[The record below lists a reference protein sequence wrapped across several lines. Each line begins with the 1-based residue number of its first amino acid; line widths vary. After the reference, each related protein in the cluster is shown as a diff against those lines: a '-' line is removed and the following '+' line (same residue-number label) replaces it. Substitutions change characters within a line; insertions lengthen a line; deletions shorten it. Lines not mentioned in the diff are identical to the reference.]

1 MSLNKE
7 QITLV
12 AAAVIFGGLTYLS
25 LTATPA
31 PQKKDRK
38 PLLAQNGEGP
48 LGALPDALFGATE
61 GSWSQEGRNIYAAPT
76 NEESLPPVNLPAPPR
91 SLFPRSMP
99 QPIPGVDPYSRIAYT
114 TTVKPAVGVKLPPRA
129 VAETDEDEEA
139 GDGTEEASGGTAA
152 SRPAAAST
160 AAPTP
165 NWKERMTM
173 TAQQRLEEEKKKAE
187 AAAKELERKSELD
200 VIRWM
205 NGSQWFGQVVN
216 DFAVPRGSSA
226 IDRFALKLKI
236 DAVRG
241 DASLTEEQR
250 AKILG
255 DREYEIRFRQDQ
267 NGKLGRPEQ
276 IQATNIRAIE
286 FAKTPVNMFQIAK
299 RTTPKTNVDA
309 HLALAR
315 SLIAAREWPMA
326 TEHLIEMLDAGI
338 DQREVYTALYDAAE
352 GAHDHDAA
360 VRALTDGLARFPED
374 QELLGGLADLYA
386 RFGLDTMA
394 QSTFAKVAG
403 SGSRIPKITAR
414 QGRFALSRGF
424 RRRGDAG
431 VVIDILSR
439 VADARFES
447 LSEKNAVMSDLAS
460 AYLGAGNLQ
469 EARRIY
475 EDILKIDAAHQDATL
490 GLGAIEF
497 LGGKYAEAKTRF
509 SAAVAAR
516 PDDGRARYD
525 LALAAMAMG
534 DWLAARDGFHDAMT
548 VDPLL
553 TSRAQ
558 SALSY
563 LYECIADTAEA
574 ASAAEAAAE
583 ADPQDPEVMLT
594 LARAYVLQG
603 DWDRAQSSYERAAGL
618 LPDHFEALMGMAE
631 CAFHAQKIDV
641 SLRYTDAALGMAP
654 KLPALLIRRA
664 QILVRLGRLAEAKK
678 SLDEAKTL
686 QPGVEV
692 EINHAYYYYNMENF
706 VEARSSLQRLLQ
718 DVEGKDTSPFVA
730 WAKTWFAAIDD
741 NMSKRVWTDHFNRSA
756 SGAEV
761 GYGWVVYSRASGFR
775 PNLSKN
781 QIAFTGVQKQTE
793 MPTTIYQ
800 EIPSQELTAFECI
813 IDVQPTDEYHVG
825 VGILRFQ
832 RRSGRDGQETPYVG
846 KETEAPASEGLLF
859 AKAPDGKLVY
869 RVIQNGDPG
878 TWQTI
883 ENEVWPKVTGGTAV
897 SIAVVDPK
905 KNLYRLSIGGRPVG
919 QDIEVKGFIRAGQT
933 CQLWIFTQAEIDKKI
948 DAKIDD
954 AKIIKR
960 KG

>member
-25 LTATPA
+25 VTATPA
-31 PQKKDRK
+31 PQKKERK
-38 PLLAQNGEGP
+38 PLLANNDEGP
-48 LGALPDALFGATE
+48 MTALPDALFGAGE
-61 GSWSQEGRNIYAAPT
+61 GSWSGEGRNIYAAPT

-114 TTVKPAVGVKLPPRA
+114 KTVKPASGVKLPPRA
-129 VAETDEDEEA
+129 VAEAEASDEE
-139 GDGTEEASGGTAA
+139 EELPVEGATSQ
-152 SRPAAAST
+152 PAAL
-160 AAPTP
+160 PTSSP
-165 NWKERMTM
+165 TTNWKERMTM

-205 NGSQWFGQVVN
+205 NGDQWFGQVVN
-216 DFAVPRGSSA
+216 DFATPRGSSA

-241 DASLTEEQR
+241 DSTLTDDQR
-250 AKILG
+250 AKMLG
-255 DREYEIRFRQDQ
+255 DREYEIRFRQDKG
-267 NGKLGRPEQ
+267 GKLGRPQQ
-276 IQATNIRAIE
+276 IQATNIRSIE
-286 FAKTPVNMFQIAK
+286 FAKTPVNMFQVAK
-299 RTTPKTNVDA
+299 RTTPKSNVDA

-315 SLIAAREWPMA
+315 SLIAAGEWTMA
-326 TEHLIEMLDAGI
+326 TEHLVQMLDDGVA
-338 DQREVYTALYDAAE
+338 QREVYTALYDAAE
-352 GAHDHDAA
+352 GAFDHDAA
-360 VRALTDGLARFPED
+360 VRALTDGLSRFPD
-374 QELLGGLADLYA
+374 DPELLGGLADLYA

-403 SGSRIPKITAR
+403 SGSRLPKITAR

-424 RRRGDAG
+424 RRRGDAAT
-431 VVIDILSR
+431 VVDLLSR

-447 LSEKNAVMSDLAS
+447 LAEKNGVMCDLAS
-460 AYLGAGNLQ
+460 AHLGGGNLQ

-475 EDILKIDAAHQDATL
+475 DDVLKIDANHIEALL

-509 SAAVAAR
+509 AAAVALR
-516 PDDGRARYD
+516 PDDGRARYN
-525 LALAAMAMG
+525 LALAAIAMG
-534 DWLAARDGFHDAMT
+534 DWLAARDGLHDAMT
-548 VDPLL
+548 ADPLL
-553 TSRAQ
+553 SSKAYA
-558 SALSY
+558 ALSY
-563 LYECIADTAEA
+563 LYECIGEVGEA
-574 ASAAEAAAE
+574 TSAAESAAE

-594 LARAYVLQG
+594 LARSYVLRG
-603 DWDRAQSSYERAAGL
+603 DWDRAQTSYERAAGL

-631 CAFHAQKIDV
+631 CAFHGQKLDV

-664 QILVRLGRLAEAKK
+664 QILVRLNRLADAKK

-686 QPGVEV
+686 QPGSEV
-692 EINHAYYYYNMENF
+692 DVNHAYYYYSAGNF
-706 VEARSSLQRLLQ
+706 TEARSSLQRILQ
-718 DVEGKDTSPFVA
+718 DVDAKDNSPFTA

-756 SGAEV
+756 SGAEI

-775 PNLSKN
+775 PNLVKN

-800 EIPSQELTAFECI
+800 EIPSQELTAFEC
-813 IDVQPTDEYHVG
+813 VVEAKPTDEYYVG
-825 VGILRFQ
+825 IGILRFQ

-846 KETEAPASEGLLF
+846 KETDAPASEGLLF
-859 AKAPDGKLVY
+859 AKAPDGKLAY
-869 RVIQNGDPG
+869 RVIQNGDAG
-878 TWQTI
+878 QWKTI
-883 ENEVWPKVTGGTAV
+883 DNEVWPDAAGGVAMAIT
-897 SIAVVDPK
+897 VVDAK
-905 KNLYRLSIGGRPVG
+905 KNLYRLSIGGRSVG
-919 QDIEVKGFIRAGQT
+919 QDLEVKGFIRAGQT